1 MISEFRKKLIVS
13 GIPEDVVQ
21 RAYDFVEKSGI
32 GEELAGNEAELYQ
45 LFKDFAVTAYIT
57 GAREQKEEI
66 FKKLMDK

>member
-13 GIPEDVVQ
+13 GIPEDVVN

-32 GEELAGNEAELYQ
+32 GEELVGKESELCQ

-57 GAREQKEEI
+57 GARN
-66 FKKLMDK
+66 KKKKYSKS

>member
-1 MISEFRKKLIVS
+1 MISEFSKKLIVI
-13 GIPEDVVQ
+13 GIPEDVVK

-32 GEELAGNEAELYQ
+32 GEELVGKEAELCH

>member
-13 GIPEDVVQ
+13 GITEDVVK

-32 GEELAGNEAELYQ
+32 GEELVGNDAELCQ
-45 LFKDFAVTAYIT
+45 LFKEFAVTAYIT

-66 FKKLMDK
+66 LKKLIYK

>member
-13 GIPEDVVQ
+13 GIPEDGVN
-21 RAYDFVEKSGI
+21 RAYDCVEKSGI
-32 GEELAGNEAELYQ
+32 GEELVGKEAELYK

>member
-13 GIPEDVVQ
+13 GIPEYVVK

-32 GEELAGNEAELYQ
+32 GEELVGKEAELCQ